1 MLWQDTLDFG
11 LFTSWPRPSKL
22 LQQCVPVIWVM
33 LLAMSL
39 GCIRLQV
46 GWCTRVSM
54 LALRAP
60 VPPRWPEL
68 LSQFLKM
75 VWCAPF
81 SEDNDRGLTV
91 VKQRL
96 LPHPDVVCWS
106 FDHFELAL
114 IASIGLVV
122 WCIGVPVLLFLRI
135 YKLKDRQNP
144 ENGRRYGFFIEGYE
158 PGFWYWDIIVK
169 RFDIALMNLVTFT
182 SLADD
187 EKAKLL
193 LFPFISGAMLAIAAW
208 CRPFTNDQAEILDFM
223 EMCLLSFRFVLFS
236 MIAVLLIFN
245 PSAEVTY
252 VIAGTLVLALGCICM
267 YFALHVMVQMLRT
280 SAEEMGEEVEE
291 EEEDSN
297 DHAGDAKTTQ
307 HPKDK
312 GKSKPNPIVA
322 LIGPCNLQLVDL

>member
-1 MLWQDTLDFG
+1 
-11 LFTSWPRPSKL
+11 
-22 LQQCVPVIWVM
+22 
-33 LLAMSL
+33 
-39 GCIRLQV
+39 
-46 GWCTRVSM
+46 
-54 LALRAP
+54 
-60 VPPRWPEL
+60 
-68 LSQFLKM
+68 M

-81 SEDNDRGLTV
+81 SEDNNRGLTE

-122 WCIGVPVLLFLRI
+122 WCIGVPLLLFLRI

-169 RFDIALMNLVTFT
+169 RFDIALMNLVTYT

-223 EMCLLSFRFVLFS
+223 EMCLLSFRFVMFS

-245 PSAEVTY
+245 PSAAVTY
-252 VIAGTLVLALGCICM
+252 AVAGTLVLALGCICM

-291 EEEDSN
+291 DDDSN
-297 DHAGDAKTTQ
+297 DHARDAKTTQ
-307 HPKDK
+307 NPKDK
-312 GKSKPNPIVA
+312 GKGKPNPIVV
-322 LIGPCNLQLVDL
+322 LVGPCDLQLVDL